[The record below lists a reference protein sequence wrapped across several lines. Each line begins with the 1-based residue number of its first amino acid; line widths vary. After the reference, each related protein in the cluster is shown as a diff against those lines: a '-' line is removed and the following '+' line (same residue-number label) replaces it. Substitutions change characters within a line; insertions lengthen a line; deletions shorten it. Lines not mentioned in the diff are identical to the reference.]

1 MKKKKTTLVFLLR
14 LIKVIKVSSYRNN
27 DLPTLKISIM
37 TFVKKEK
44 YLHYQNSVC
53 VVRNTHFTGA

>member
-1 MKKKKTTLVFLLR
+1 MKKKPTILVFLLR
-14 LIKVIKVSSYRNN
+14 IVKLVKVSSYGNN

-53 VVRNTHFTGA
+53 VVRNTQFTGA